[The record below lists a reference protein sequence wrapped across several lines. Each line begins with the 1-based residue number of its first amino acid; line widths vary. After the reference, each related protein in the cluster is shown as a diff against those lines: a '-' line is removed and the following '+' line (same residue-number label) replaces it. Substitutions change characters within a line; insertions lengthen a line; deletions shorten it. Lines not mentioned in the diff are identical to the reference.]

1 MNKINNY
8 KDLIGL
14 HIIEIKQDEDYFY
27 FITKDNYTIRTPLF
41 VPYCA
46 CYVGEYIDEISINGK
61 CTGIIT
67 NIEKNIINNS
77 DEITDDYIVYEG
89 NVTFYF
95 EEGKIKFKV
104 HGEDNGYYGVSF
116 TLPVEILE
124 KLNE

>member
-14 HIIEIKQDEDYFY
+14 NIIEIKQDEDYFY
-27 FITKDNYTIRTPLF
+27 FITKENYTIRIPLF

-46 CYVGEYIDEISINGK
+46 CNVGEYIDEISSKGN

-67 NIEKNIINNS
+67 NIEDIIEENDN
-77 DEITDDYIVYEG
+77 ELFLVYKG
-89 NVTFYF
+89 NVSFYF
-95 EEGKIKFKV
+95 EDGKINFKV
-104 HGEDNGYYGVSF
+104 HGEDNGYYGVAF

-124 KLNE
+124 EIK

>member
-14 HIIEIKQDEDYFY
+14 QIIRISQDEDYFY
-27 FITKDNYTIRTPLF
+27 FITKDNYTIRIPLF

-46 CYVGEYIDEISINGK
+46 CFVGEYIDEISSNGN

-67 NIEKNIINNS
+67 NIGEKMKDPDKINK
-77 DEITDDYIVYEG
+77 DYVVYEG
-89 NVTFYF
+89 NVSFYF
-95 EEGKIKFKV
+95 EDGKINFKV

-116 TLPVEILE
+116 TLPVEILKE
-124 KLNE
+124 